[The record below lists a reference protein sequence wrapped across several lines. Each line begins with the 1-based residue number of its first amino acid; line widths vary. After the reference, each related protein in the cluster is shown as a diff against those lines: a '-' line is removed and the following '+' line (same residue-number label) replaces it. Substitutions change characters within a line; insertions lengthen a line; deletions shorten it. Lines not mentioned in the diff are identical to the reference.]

1 MSIRVS
7 GESSIDNRNERRKTY
22 LPRLSTT
29 NDMISEEQSRNND
42 IFSPKPV
49 NDTTA
54 RRTMYELSP
63 HQTTEECTEEEVG
76 EELEEDYDD
85 CFSSDDTFGWTK
97 EMLLQIGL
105 SYVDSFSAIR
115 NVLNEIPTPPLG
127 SDTNLL
133 LPAKA
138 HDAPSHT
145 LVLDLDETLVSCS
158 LDKPPKYRH
167 LL

>member
-63 HQTTEECTEEEVG
+63 HQTEECTEEEVG

-85 CFSSDDTFGWTK
+85 CFSSDIHLGGPKSCFCKLVFLMW
-97 EMLLQIGL
+97 
-105 SYVDSFSAIR
+105 
-115 NVLNEIPTPPLG
+115 IPFQLFVT
-127 SDTNLL
+127 
-133 LPAKA
+133 
-138 HDAPSHT
+138 
-145 LVLDLDETLVSCS
+145 C
-158 LDKPPKYRH
+158 
-167 LL
+167 